1 MFAPSADMVLP
12 RLRAGF
18 PVKKIMIT
26 VFFTITR
33 LIVLDSLPQGQSF
46 AQDYFISEI
55 VPLFTK
61 EKLGFRRHHPGVT
74 FSVHM
79 DNCCSHNGRMAT
91 AEFDRRRIGC
101 LEHQPHSPD
110 LSLRSLWLFGFLKEK
125 LKDRQLRGVQ
135 SLHQV
140 ITDLWYEL
148 TFEDVQ
154 AVFPEWMNCLSW
166 IIENKRECFTK

>member
-18 PVKKIMIT
+18 QVKKTRIT
-26 VFFTITR
+26 VFFTTTR
-33 LIVLDSLPQGQSF
+33 LIVLNSLPRGQSF
-46 AQDYFISEI
+46 TQDHFISEI
-55 VPLFTK
+55 VPVFTK

-101 LEHQPHSPD
+101 LEHPPYSPD
-110 LSLRSLWLFGFLKEK
+110 LGPRNFWLFGFLKER
-125 LKDRQLRGVQ
+125 LKDRQLRRFSFFIRPLPIAG
-135 SLHQV
+135 
-140 ITDLWYEL
+140 
-148 TFEDVQ
+148 
-154 AVFPEWMNCLSW
+154 MG
-166 IIENKRECFTK
+166 